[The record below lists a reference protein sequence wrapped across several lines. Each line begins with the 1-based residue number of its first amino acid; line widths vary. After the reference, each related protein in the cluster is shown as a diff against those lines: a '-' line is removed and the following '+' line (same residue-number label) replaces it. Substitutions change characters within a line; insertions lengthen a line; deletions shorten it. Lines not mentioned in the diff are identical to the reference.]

1 MRQFLKKL
9 HPHLTRD
16 GIAGFVTYFDQLDH
30 QFLTRV
36 LMAIDRKFI
45 GALQFAR
52 DWAGFEALIDH
63 TILPHVARIVYDYL
77 GTTLYIN
84 RLPAEFSTP
93 GKPAILM
100 GINHEAIIE
109 PILLVSLLDRADIRF
124 LGMKVFQYLGPRVAA
139 RILPVLPGKIAMDYQ
154 GSSRASISNKLDPV
168 YQLYRMENLSAVEVK
183 ILNQQSIDMATQ
195 HVASGG
201 ILMLYPCG
209 GHSIE
214 KEWYS
219 GLGRIL
225 KGLPADILTSTPIFP
240 VMTTGLTR
248 KSVYRSI
255 HNAAFRHKQ
264 PHSVQQNILDTIF
277 IPSYLVHGEAR
288 EIVSFIQDET
298 MRRVARITEQP
309 SLVQMRRFPLDRTL
323 AFPSTRTV
331 ASTRGRLA

>member
-9 HPHLTRD
+9 HPHLTQD
-16 GIAGFVTYFDQLDH
+16 GIAGFVAYFDQPDH

-45 GALQFAR
+45 GVLQFAR

-63 TILPHVARIVYDYL
+63 TILPHVARVIFNYL

-139 RILPVLPGKIAMDYQ
+139 HILPVLPGKIATDYQ
-154 GSSRASISNKLDPV
+154 GSTRASISNKLDPI
-168 YQLYRMENLSAVEVK
+168 YQLYRMENLSTIDIKA
-183 ILNQQSIDMATQ
+183 LNEQSIDMATQ
-195 HVASGG
+195 HLASGG

-214 KEWYS
+214 KEWFS

-225 KGLPADILTSTPIFP
+225 EKLPADILTSTPIFP
-240 VMTTGLTR
+240 VMTSGLTR
-248 KSVYRSI
+248 KSVYLSV
-255 HNAAFRHKQ
+255 HHAAFRQKQ
-264 PHSVQQNILDTIF
+264 PHSVRQNILDTIY
-277 IPSYLVHGEAR
+277 IPSHLIHSKGR
-288 EIVSFIQDET
+288 EILSFIQYET
-298 MRRVARITEQP
+298 MQRLAMITEQP
-309 SLVQMRRFPLDRTL
+309 SLVEMKRFPIDRTL
-323 AFPSTRTV
+323 AFPPP
-331 ASTRGRLA
+331 